1 MLSFAGD
8 TPAGSGR
15 STNAGYARVALV
27 CLSVAAVAAGQLLFD
42 AKVLFGIA
50 LAFFFGGL
58 ATFGVAVARPLRRL
72 VPPATPEASARDPF
86 ADGAPTPPRATRVH
100 EALAFGL
107 VMAVAA
113 FFRLFRLDTIP
124 PGFNHDSAF
133 LSIYPIELLRGAA
146 PLTPYFVTPS
156 HYPIG
161 YETFQPLVTAFYIWL
176 LGIVP
181 LASKL
186 SSATSSLAAL
196 VVLYFLLRYLFGQR
210 MALVT
215 SFLGAVCA
223 WHFIFGRVGW
233 HCIAVPLWETI
244 AVFLMLAGIRSR
256 KRALFALAGAATAVN
271 LMTYSISRLLL
282 VKEAMLAGYLWIRGT
297 VRTKLHA
304 RGLLAFIA
312 AFVLC
317 SLPVIHYAATHWEV
331 FQGRA
336 RMLLISRPI
345 GESGVSPLVENLK
358 RTVLNLNYRANGNDF
373 FIDAPLLDFPLS
385 LLFAIGF
392 VICLVLADRP
402 RYGVVL
408 LWFAG
413 SMIPGLLSAPNP
425 NHNMGALFP
434 ALILAGVAADCA
446 VDLVR
451 YEAARLGRAARWG
464 AAVLGLCAASS
475 MIYANI
481 RSYIDPRTRRDLWGF
496 YPETRVVGEYMRGIL
511 DRYDV
516 YVANNYPIDTLI
528 FLTYR
533 GGEFVP
539 AFHHLWNDGAK
550 ILTLPLE
557 PPAGKG
563 VAFIAKPEPAND
575 PIFRGLPERF
585 PGAQLLHL
593 RETINPQRP
602 ENVIATVVLIE
613 PASLR
618 AEVKVLRAPPVTQ
631 TVGPTAPAGGRGTE
645 PGQFDEIMGVAV
657 GPAGAIY
664 AADMHN
670 DRVQKLSPDGR
681 TVMTIGHRGTGDGE
695 FNEPRDVAVDGAGNL
710 YVVDSWNARVQKFD
724 PEGHFIASFRTAR
737 GLFGP
742 KGAAVDGDRLLVTD
756 TGNGAVEVFDLG
768 GRHLATWGAAGDGP
782 GQFREPVGIA
792 ADGRGHVFVADTANG
807 RIQKLD
813 SDGRPL
819 LSWPIASW
827 GDRHLH
833 EAYLACDGKSS
844 VFVAEPSSGSVLRYS
859 EDGKPI
865 SDVRNG
871 LNVPTG
877 LAFRGGDELVVS
889 ERGSNRVQVLRVE
902 PEPGPARPKT
912 LP

>member
-1 MLSFAGD
+1 MLRSAD
-8 TPAGSGR
+8 ETPAGTSRG
-15 STNAGYARVALV
+15 TNAGSARVALI
-27 CLSVAAVAAGQLLFD
+27 CLSLAAVAAGQLLFD
-42 AKVLFGIA
+42 AKVLFGVA

-58 ATFGVAVARPLRRL
+58 ATFGVAVFRPLRRL
-72 VPPATPEASARDPF
+72 VPPAAPEASAMDPF
-86 ADGAPTPPRATRVH
+86 ADGAPAPPRATGVR

-113 FFRLFRLDTIP
+113 FFRLFRLDAIP

-161 YETFQPLVTAFYIWL
+161 YETFQPLVTAVYIWL

-210 MALVT
+210 MAVVT

-233 HCIAVPLWETI
+233 HCIAVPLWETV
-244 AVFLMLAGIRSR
+244 AVFLMLVAVRSR
-256 KRALFALAGAATAVN
+256 KKALFALAGAATAVN

-282 VKEAMLAGYLWIRGT
+282 VKEAILAAYLWLKGT
-297 VRTKLHA
+297 VRTRLHA
-304 RGLLAFIA
+304 HGVLLFIA
-312 AFVLC
+312 AFLVC
-317 SLPVIHYAATHWEV
+317 SLPVIYYAANHWEV

-336 RMLLISRPI
+336 RMLLISGPVS
-345 GESGVSPLVENLK
+345 ESGVSPLVENLR
-358 RTVLNLNYRANGNDF
+358 RTVLNLNYRANGDDF
-373 FIDAPLLDFPLS
+373 FINAPLLDFPLS

-402 RYGVVL
+402 RYGFVL

-413 SMIPGLLSAPNP
+413 SMIPGVLSAPNP

-434 ALILAGVAADCA
+434 ALIIAGVAANFGIDASRRYTARFGRVARRA
-446 VDLVR
+446 VPIGGLAVASLMV
-451 YEAARLGRAARWG
+451 YANARW
-464 AAVLGLCAASS
+464 
-475 MIYANI
+475 
-481 RSYIDPRTRRDLWGF
+481 YIDPHTRRDLWGF

-516 YVANNYPIDTLI
+516 YVADNYPIDTLI

-533 GGEFVP
+533 GGDFVP
-539 AFHHLWNDGAK
+539 AFHHLWNDGAT
-550 ILTLPLE
+550 ILNLRLK

-575 PIFRGLPERF
+575 LIFNGLLARF

-593 RETINPQRP
+593 RETNNPQRA
-602 ENVIATVVLIE
+602 ESVVATVVLIE
-613 PASLR
+613 PSSLR
-618 AEVKVLRAPPVTQ
+618 AEVPVRSASPVRQAARA
-631 TVGPTAPAGGRGTE
+631 TAFAGGRGPQ
-645 PGQFDEIMGVAV
+645 PGRFDEIMGIAV
-657 GPAGAIY
+657 GPAGVIY
-664 AADMHN
+664 VADMHN
-670 DRVQKLSPDGR
+670 DRVQKLGADGLPQ
-681 TVMTIGHRGTGDGE
+681 MTIGHRGTGEGE

-710 YVVDSWNARVQKFD
+710 YVVDSWNARVQRFD
-724 PEGHFIASFRTAR
+724 PEGNFSASFRTAR

-742 KGAAVDGDRLLVTD
+742 KGAAVDDDRLLVTD
-756 TGNGAVEVFDLG
+756 TGNGAVEVFGLD

-792 ADGRGHVFVADTANG
+792 ADGRGHLFVADTGNG

-813 SDGRPL
+813 RDGRPL
-819 LSWPIASW
+819 LSWAITSW
-827 GDRHLH
+827 GDHHLH
-833 EAYLACDGKSS
+833 EAYVACDGKSS
-844 VFVAEPSSGSVLRYS
+844 VFVAEPSSGRVLRFS
-859 EDGKPI
+859 EDGQPM
-865 SDVRNG
+865 SDVGSG
-871 LNVPTG
+871 LNGPTG
-877 LAFRGGDELVVS
+877 LAFRGVDQVVVS
-889 ERGSNRVQVLRVE
+889 ERGSNRIQVLRVE
-902 PEPGPARPKT
+902 PGPASPT
-912 LP
+912 VVP